1 MSLLEKIVERHLGLN
16 VVPIAVVLE
25 PVCTNWQPYIY
36 WFPKLSNFMQL
47 WKRIAMFAN
56 AQGGD
61 PHHNTLRKICVTVHK
76 PHIKTDQP
84 PMPSGKSF
92 NLGQDADK
100 AEI

>member
-1 MSLLEKIVERHLGLN
+1 MEVQMTQTRKAVICTTILCGKSISRRHSAEYN
-16 VVPIAVVLE
+16 
-25 PVCTNWQPYIY
+25 
-36 WFPKLSNFMQL
+36 
-47 WKRIAMFAN
+47 RIT
-56 AQGGD
+56 GD
-61 PHHNTLRKICVTVHK
+61 FHSNTLRKMCVTVHK

>member
-1 MSLLEKIVERHLGLN
+1 
-16 VVPIAVVLE
+16 
-25 PVCTNWQPYIY
+25 
-36 WFPKLSNFMQL
+36 
-47 WKRIAMFAN
+47 MFAN

-61 PHHNTLRKICVTVHK
+61 PHHNTLRKMCVTVNK

-100 AEI
+100 AEIWYNPLTCRKTWPYYSASAVRRELCREGTL

>member
-1 MSLLEKIVERHLGLN
+1 
-16 VVPIAVVLE
+16 
-25 PVCTNWQPYIY
+25 
-36 WFPKLSNFMQL
+36 
-47 WKRIAMFAN
+47 MFAN

-61 PHHNTLRKICVTVHK
+61 PHHNTLRKMCVTVHK

-92 NLGQDADK
+92 NLGQDTDK